1 MWTNSVYLCFWF
13 VLNRWSFKCPAC
25 QLPSDSLLPYLIL
38 TVEFPFPLL
47 PALTLASAAHVHPSP
62 QPPQLCQL
70 GKCFCFLLSPSQGSW
85 PFGCIS
91 LRSLAYGF
99 CLIVY
104 LFCIYSPHFCGSK
117 VLQMASSLQT
127 VFSLRSGLHGL
138 AFLPHLCPSP
148 SCQLYSSYTLW
159 KCSGRH
165 QEDLLLRNYWSF
177 LCLECFNPGYLCIYS
192 LTSFGWHSMKC
203 QLIYEAFS
211 ELHMH

>member
-1 MWTNSVYLCFWF
+1 MPGLWVPISTGTGTTAQWQSPPLPDSHGRIS
-13 VLNRWSFKCPAC
+13 LSSSAC
-25 QLPSDSLLPYLIL
+25 TDTGFRSPRP
-38 TVEFPFPLL
+38 
-47 PALTLASAAHVHPSP
+47 PSP

-104 LFCIYSPHFCGSK
+104 LFYIYSPHFCGSK

-127 VFSLRSGLHGL
+127 VFSPSNGLHGL

-165 QEDLLLRNYWSF
+165 QEYLLLRNYWSF

-203 QLIYEAFS
+203 QFIYEAFS
-211 ELHMH
+211 ELHMN